1 MDMNNAGE
9 DNSLNIKVPQKNVQP
24 QNQPVPVNSGEDRV
38 IAYERKLNTLR
49 SEVATLDRERAL
61 LASSIEQESLLIAKL
76 EQTLVPILKHEQSI
90 VDVLKEISAK
100 ERAEQDIQLRRT
112 HEQERWK
119 HIEEWYAI
127 EQEKW
132 QIQEDLD
139 AQKKRI
145 EENSIQHA
153 VLVEKENALRAEVEK
168 IEIEEEK
175 EKFHIG
181 LNTIVANRID
191 TENKLYNLEEAR
203 KKALAQFDT
212 ITEEEKDIEKKES
225 EVEIMLKNVH
235 SLSEERSLAEE
246 RYTIEK
252 NRHEIEE
259 ARWNIEDE
267 MAQLGS
273 SVVDSEKLLLELKQK
288 EAEINAKLVSLEQKT
303 HATPPLVPSQE
314 NSNTN
319 MDA

>member
-1 MDMNNAGE
+1 MNNAGE

-49 SEVATLDRERAL
+49 SEVATLDRERVL

>member
-1 MDMNNAGE
+1 MNNAGE

>member
-1 MDMNNAGE
+1 MNNAGE
-9 DNSLNIKVPQKNVQP
+9 NNSLNIKVPQKNVQP

-267 MAQLGS
+267 MAQLGR